1 MRTLL
6 LTTEVKIN
14 QVKVVSKKDSG
25 KTSHFFVVFVFLQ
38 SQIYGMLKVFLLF
51 LVKTRFV
58 KVLVSYFLFFF
69 LIRDIK
75 LKENGRAVGC
85 TRLLVGRLGSFS
97 QLVHQLCSIFHEM
110 NFAHNWQVQ
119 KIPRLAQATSTLT
132 IWKSLKCKCSVWIT
146 AYLNSYILSNVT

>member
-75 LKENGRAVGC
+75 LKENGQAVGC
-85 TRLLVGRLGSFS
+85 TRLLVGLLGSFS
-97 QLVHQLCSIFHEM
+97 QLVHQFCSIFHEM
-110 NFAHNWQVQ
+110 NFAHN
-119 KIPRLAQATSTLT
+119 
-132 IWKSLKCKCSVWIT
+132 
-146 AYLNSYILSNVT
+146 